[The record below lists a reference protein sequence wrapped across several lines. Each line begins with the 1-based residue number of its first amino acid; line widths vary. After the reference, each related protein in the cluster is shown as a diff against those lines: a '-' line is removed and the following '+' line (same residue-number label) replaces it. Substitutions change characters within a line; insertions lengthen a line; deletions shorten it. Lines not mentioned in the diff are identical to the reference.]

1 MVMIDACYSGT
12 GLKAF
17 RKLQDTQRHFSRAL
31 SKSVGVVVLAATRQ
45 DQEAAELS
53 DLGHG
58 LFTYVVSDGMSGK
71 ADFKPKNSK
80 ISAHEVADF
89 STETI
94 PTFSKKYLGAA
105 QEPTSFTMGS
115 DFVLLRK

>member
-1 MVMIDACYSGT
+1 MVDACYSGA
-12 GLKAF
+12 GLKEF
-17 RKLQDTQRHFSRAL
+17 RKLQDTQRHFSRKL

-45 DQEAAELS
+45 DQEAVELS

-58 LFTYVVSDGMSGK
+58 LFTYVVSEGLIGK
-71 ADFKPKNSK
+71 ADLKPKNFEV
-80 ISAHEVADF
+80 SAHEISDF

-94 PTFSKKYLGAA
+94 PAFSKKYIGAS

-115 DFVLLRK
+115 DFVLLPNK